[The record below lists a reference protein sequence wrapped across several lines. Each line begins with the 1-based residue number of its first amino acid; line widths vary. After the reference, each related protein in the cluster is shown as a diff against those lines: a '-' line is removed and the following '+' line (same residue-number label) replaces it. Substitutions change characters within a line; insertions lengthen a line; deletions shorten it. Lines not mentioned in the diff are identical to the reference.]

1 MEPRN
6 VIVLTPPGAP
16 DPALAIAASRA
27 GANGVLDLEY
37 ANDWHEV
44 SSAIERLTKC
54 RDPLRS
60 PDNQRI
66 YRRHH
71 AGFKTRPD

>member
-44 SSAIERLTKC
+44 SSAIERLT
-54 RDPLRS
+54 RFGGSGYGLLL
-60 PDNQRI
+60 
-66 YRRHH
+66 
-71 AGFKTRPD
+71 RPDQVSD